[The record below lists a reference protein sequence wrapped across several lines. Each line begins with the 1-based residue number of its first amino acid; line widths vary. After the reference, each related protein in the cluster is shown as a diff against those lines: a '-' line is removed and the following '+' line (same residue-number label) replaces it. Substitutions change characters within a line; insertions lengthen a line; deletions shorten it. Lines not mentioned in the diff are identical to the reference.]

1 MGGGGE
7 GRWEEAQANLNFL
20 ARLFRP
26 TYCKM
31 FIGKSPFYYF
41 ELPRAPEGERLRLP
55 NEFIFPSFFFFS
67 VSNLSKP
74 LLTESDQVPECSI
87 ACGTEMI
94 SAKVQSLEFSEPYCQ
109 A

>member
-1 MGGGGE
+1 M
-7 GRWEEAQANLNFL
+7 NSFSHL
-20 ARLFRP
+20 
-26 TYCKM
+26 
-31 FIGKSPFYYF
+31 
-41 ELPRAPEGERLRLP
+41 
-55 NEFIFPSFFFFS
+55 FFFFS

-109 A
+109 AWVNVGFPLGLLKRWKSLGDSIAFRKA